1 MKKGYLFLII
11 ILSILCTSCKDN
23 KEIHEISFVS
33 SIGID
38 YKIDTNEYELILYFI
53 NTINNVSVDYGL
65 SEPELLGYTASSIS
79 TSISDAFNKIQNNS
93 ETIISLKHLES
104 VIFTETFFNKKN
116 ILEFYN
122 YCKNTHQ
129 FFHAFEIFIT
139 DSKLTDIYLIENM
152 TDSPSYYTLLTGKK
166 SGYEYDKVLFYNFIN
181 DILTP
186 NYYLI
191 YPKITVTEEIYKK
204 NDKKFKTLSHTGY
217 SILKEDYSIS
227 TYNLNTIKGLRFLS
241 NFNQFNIKINDSL
254 HFYIKNYKISKDI
267 KNTEIT
273 LKISCEIQIID
284 NLNNLNNNNLNK
296 EIKLFIID
304 EINNCINILKEDQID
319 ILNIN
324 FLSNNKLDYQNTL
337 INYKIDLYIN

>member
-1 MKKGYLFLII
+1 MRKILLILIIFFLII
-11 ILSILCTSCKDN
+11 CTSCKDN

-38 YKIDTNEYELILYFI
+38 YKIDTNEYEVILYFI

-65 SEPELLGYTASSIS
+65 SEPELLGYTASSTSNSITNAIS
-79 TSISDAFNKIQNNS
+79 KIQNNS
-93 ETIISLKHLES
+93 ETIISLKHLET

-116 ILEFYN
+116 VLEFYN
-122 YCKNTHQ
+122 YCKNSHS

-139 DSKLTDIYLIENM
+139 DSKLSDIYLIENM

-166 SGYEYDKVLFYNFIN
+166 TGYEYDKVLFYNFVN

-191 YPKITVTEEIYKK
+191 YPKITVTEEYYKK
-204 NDKKFKTLSHTGY
+204 NDKSFKTLSHNGY
-217 SILKEDYSIS
+217 SILKEDYSLS
-227 TYNLNTIKGLRFLS
+227 TYNLNTIKGLKFLN
-241 NFNQFNIKINDSL
+241 NFSHYNIKINDSL
-254 HFYIKNYKISKDI
+254 HFYLKNYKISKNI
-267 KNTEIT
+267 KKGEIH
-273 LKISCEIQIID
+273 LKINCEVQLIENI
-284 NLNNLNNNNLNK
+284 NNLNNNELTK
-296 EIKLFIID
+296 EIKLFLIN
-304 EINNCINILKEDQID
+304 EINNCLNILREDNID

-337 INYKIDLYIN
+337 INYQINLYFK

>member
-1 MKKGYLFLII
+1 MKKLLAPIIIFFLII
-11 ILSILCTSCKDN
+11 CTSCKDN

-38 YKIDTNEYELILYFI
+38 YKIDTNEYEVILYFI

-65 SEPELLGYTASSIS
+65 SEPELLGYTATS
-79 TSISDAFNKIQNNS
+79 TSNSITNAISKIQNNS
-93 ETIISLKHLES
+93 ETIISLKHLET

-116 ILEFYN
+116 VLEFYN
-122 YCKNTHQ
+122 YCKNSHS

-139 DSKLTDIYLIENM
+139 DSKLSDIYLIENM

-166 SGYEYDKVLFYNFIN
+166 TGYEYDKILFYNFIN

-191 YPKITVTEEIYKK
+191 YPKITVTEEFYKK
-204 NDKKFKTLSHTGY
+204 NDKPFKTLSHSGY
-217 SILKEDYSIS
+217 SILKEDYSLS
-227 TYNLNTIKGLRFLS
+227 TYNLNTINGIKFLN
-241 NFNQFNIKINDSL
+241 NFNHFDIKISDSL
-254 HFYIKNYKISKDI
+254 HFYLKNYKISKNI
-267 KNTEIT
+267 KKGEIYF
-273 LKISCEIQIID
+273 KINCEVQIIE
-284 NLNNLNNNNLNK
+284 NINNLNNNELTK
-296 EIKLFIID
+296 EIKLFIIN
-304 EINNCINILKEDQID
+304 EINNCINILHEDNID

-337 INYKIDLYIN
+337 INYQINLYFK